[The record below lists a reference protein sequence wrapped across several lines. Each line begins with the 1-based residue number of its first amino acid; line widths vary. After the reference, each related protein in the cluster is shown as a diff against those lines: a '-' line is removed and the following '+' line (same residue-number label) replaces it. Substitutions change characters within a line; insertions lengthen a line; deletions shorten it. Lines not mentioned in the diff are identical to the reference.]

1 MLSRHGIGATLWSV
15 AADEGQKQ
23 LSHAFDLRAALL
35 PASGLDGQGQRGHLS
50 PTHADTRQMR
60 NGGRS
65 SILTSL
71 GLATPLT
78 IGPAL
83 LFCPGAVGGGVGST
97 FSVLQLVRRMIT
109 LPICCRQSGVE
120 YKGVQVSSTHN
131 ST

>member
-23 LSHAFDLRAALL
+23 LSHAFDFRATLL

-71 GLATPLT
+71 GLAVHTSDNRSSS
-78 IGPAL
+78 
-83 LFCPGAVGGGVGST
+83 AVLPRCGGGWGGVHFLSATAGKEDDHLAHL
-97 FSVLQLVRRMIT
+97 LQAVRG
-109 LPICCRQSGVE
+109 GV
-120 YKGVQVSSTHN
+120 
-131 ST
+131 